1 MMVRIFFYLLAG
13 SRRCRPGLAIL
24 LASIFSMSG
33 CSTAPAPWEPPR
45 IPPAAPSVSAPESV
59 PEDIQPRELI
69 EPVTTAPSIP
79 TTGRRPGFEL
89 GWLVAAPEY
98 LSASDLVTSAVEHN
112 VTHVQIGGT
121 VLQAIDDLILDANKG
136 EFVRQLAR
144 QLDARGIDTLVWS
157 RELHLESKTFRYL
170 ATDPLVAARQAAYRT
185 ALQTIP
191 EIDGV
196 VLSFDGAWLE
206 PWNSQAPAGF
216 AHIPVPDRIRF
227 IIEMVKPVIVDEM
240 GKRLYIFVNASRLDA
255 IDWIAEA
262 VNAYPVD
269 SFPLIFP
276 LNLPYGAM
284 VGPLNPYLN
293 ELAARPRLILCD
305 LAGGAF
311 GGPRFVVSLGGE
323 LGRYIRDMER
333 ENWRGIATP
342 VHLAAGSVYNSLN
355 TINLLTLTQLAQNP
369 NVVPVVP
376 WSDWIQRTYG
386 AAPMTREGQTLRRIY
401 ELSYTWAC
409 KMAYVK
415 QFFPFADQGDLPTVD
430 QLRQRLT
437 ERWGDRLGQGYQYIY
452 RDLREPKKQTLLD
465 ITQEAYEALS
475 GLEQAIQELENIRDH
490 LHPMEYEDLNRRLT
504 HQRRMA
510 EALFYAKQ
518 TFWGLDW
525 WRRTKDE
532 DEALCMEA
540 NLQRLE
546 RLAVEWEQHTG
557 GQRLPGDPTRI
568 REWVSAIRREFP
580 RVLFGARE
588 RNWNKI
594 QNVIIR
600 QTGPS
605 SAEVQWTSAWPS
617 TSRIFV
623 TTRLP
628 IFDRMQPVSEFSATR
643 HQIPLDHLQPGEW
656 YYIKLQCIFE
666 KGEVTNSG
674 EFRFQLEAQPVM

>member
-1 MMVRIFFYLLAG
+1 
-13 SRRCRPGLAIL
+13 
-24 LASIFSMSG
+24 
-33 CSTAPAPWEPPR
+33 
-45 IPPAAPSVSAPESV
+45 
-59 PEDIQPRELI
+59 
-69 EPVTTAPSIP
+69 
-79 TTGRRPGFEL
+79 
-89 GWLVAAPEY
+89 
-98 LSASDLVTSAVEHN
+98 
-112 VTHVQIGGT
+112 
-121 VLQAIDDLILDANKG
+121 
-136 EFVRQLAR
+136 
-144 QLDARGIDTLVWS
+144 
-157 RELHLESKTFRYL
+157 
-170 ATDPLVAARQAAYRT
+170 
-185 ALQTIP
+185 
-191 EIDGV
+191 
-196 VLSFDGAWLE
+196 
-206 PWNSQAPAGF
+206 
-216 AHIPVPDRIRF
+216 
-227 IIEMVKPVIVDEM
+227 
-240 GKRLYIFVNASRLDA
+240 
-255 IDWIAEA
+255 
-262 VNAYPVD
+262 
-269 SFPLIFP
+269 
-276 LNLPYGAM
+276 
-284 VGPLNPYLN
+284 
-293 ELAARPRLILCD
+293 
-305 LAGGAF
+305 
-311 GGPRFVVSLGGE
+311 
-323 LGRYIRDMER
+323 
-333 ENWRGIATP
+333 
-342 VHLAAGSVYNSLN
+342 
-355 TINLLTLTQLAQNP
+355 
-369 NVVPVVP
+369 
-376 WSDWIQRTYG
+376 
-386 AAPMTREGQTLRRIY
+386 
-401 ELSYTWAC
+401 
-409 KMAYVK
+409 MAYVK

-656 YYIKLQCIFE
+656 YYIKLQCISE